1 MGSRNYH
8 RRREDTHREQD
19 PLRILPVAEDLIDYT
34 LDVTDNAKRYPK
46 KVRFTFVDRIQNI
59 VLEVYDDLL
68 AANEIF
74 PIWTQKDKADRLTLQ
89 RNALTACK
97 RLLFFVKLS
106 KKRHYIDEGAFD
118 TWTSK
123 VLDVKVMAAAWYNAE
138 QATQWTPPEGAA
150 QKVDSPADA
159 AGGNDKN

>member
-8 RRREDTHREQD
+8 RHREDTHREQD

-106 KKRHYIDEGAFD
+106 KKRHYIDEGTFD

-150 QKVDSPADA
+150 PKVDSPADA

>member
-1 MGSRNYH
+1 M
-8 RRREDTHREQD
+8 
-19 PLRILPVAEDLIDYT
+19 IDYT

-74 PIWTQKDKADRLTLQ
+74 PIWTQKDKADRLSLQ

-106 KKRHYIDEGAFD
+106 KKRHYIDEGTFD

-159 AGGNDKN
+159 AGGNGKN